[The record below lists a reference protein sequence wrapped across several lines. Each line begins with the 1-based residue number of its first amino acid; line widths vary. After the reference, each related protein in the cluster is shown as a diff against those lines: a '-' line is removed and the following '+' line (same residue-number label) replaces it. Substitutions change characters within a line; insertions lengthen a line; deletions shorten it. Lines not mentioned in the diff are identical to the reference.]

1 MASQGGVW
9 DMAHSFCKI
18 YIHVIFSTK
27 ERQRWLDDTIRG
39 RVHAYMATLLRDA
52 GCPFAVVGGPDDHVH
67 FLADIGKKILP
78 VDMIAKVKQ
87 DSSKFIKTLG
97 SEYYDFYWQAG
108 YGMFSVGPTHVD
120 EVRAYIVGQVEHH
133 RKQTFQE
140 EFRAFLVRYGIHYD
154 ERYVWG

>member
-1 MASQGGVW
+1 
-9 DMAHSFCKI
+9 MAHSFCKI

-97 SEYYDFYWQAG
+97 AEYYDFFGKPGTACFRLGQPMSTKSGHILLGKSSTIASRHFKRSFVPSS
-108 YGMFSVGPTHVD
+108 YGTV
-120 EVRAYIVGQVEHH
+120 YIMTNGMSGD
-133 RKQTFQE
+133 K
-140 EFRAFLVRYGIHYD
+140 I
-154 ERYVWG
+154 